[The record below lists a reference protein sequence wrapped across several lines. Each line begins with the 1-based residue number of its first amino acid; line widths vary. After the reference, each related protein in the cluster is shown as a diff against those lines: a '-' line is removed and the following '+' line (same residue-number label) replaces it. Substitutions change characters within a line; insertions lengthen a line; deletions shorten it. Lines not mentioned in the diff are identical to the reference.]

1 MGPDLTNQLIG
12 VLTRFRQEEVAVI
25 ADIEKMYVQI
35 LVADEHRSLLRFLWW
50 KDGDMSKEIIDHE
63 MCVHVF
69 GSVSSGAC
77 SNYALKRT
85 AIENKNKYGKDAAE
99 TLKNNFYVDDMLK
112 SVENEDKAIT
122 LMKGGFNMTKFASSS
137 KRVLQSIPEKD
148 RKIGI
153 KNSDL
158 LGSLP
163 KDRALGVLWNVEND
177 TLGFKVNLKEKPLT
191 RRGVLSVL
199 SSIYDPLGFGAPFL
213 LKGKQIIQKL
223 CQLNLKWDEDIPD
236 EISNELLTWKE
247 NLPNLEMVYL
257 GRCFKPLE
265 FGKKLDC
272 SLRHFS
278 DACENGYDHTT
289 YIRLVNEKGRTHC
302 SLAMGKACVA
312 PRKYILIP

>member
-1 MGPDLTNQLIG
+1 M
-12 VLTRFRQEEVAVI
+12 
-25 ADIEKMYVQI
+25 ADIEKMYFQI
-35 LVADEHRSLLRFLWW
+35 LAADEHRSLLKLLWW
-50 KDGDMSKEIIDHE
+50 KDGEMSKEIIDHE

-77 SNYALKRT
+77 SNYALRRT
-85 AIENKNKYGKDAAE
+85 AIEIENKYGKDAAE
-99 TLKNNFYVDDMLK
+99 TVKNNFYVDDMLK

-148 RKIGI
+148 RKIGV

-199 SSIYDPLGFGAPFL
+199 SSIYDPLGFGAPFQ
-213 LKGKQIIQKL
+213 LKGKKIMQKL
-223 CQLNLKWDEDIPD
+223 CQQNLKWDEDIPD
-236 EISNELLTWKE
+236 EISNEWLTSKE
-247 NLPNLEMVYL
+247 NIPNFEMVYL
-257 GRCFKPLE
+257 QRCFKPLGFE
-265 FGKKLDC
+265 KSSRLQLTSFLRCLPKWLWQSKLHSPCKRKGKN
-272 SLRHFS
+272 SLPS
-278 DACENGYDHTT
+278 CNGKSLCCTT
-289 YIRLVNEKGRTHC
+289 QIYFN
-302 SLAMGKACVA
+302 A
-312 PRKYILIP
+312 